1 MNEERQNSKLLSVST
16 VDNTDES
23 TSILSGIIFFLLCLI
38 FILSVVLFGGVD
50 ILTLGLNSVLI
61 GLLAI
66 FWLLETAVKKEF
78 RYNPSVL
85 QIPIFG
91 LIVIGAMQLLPV
103 SNLNLPAGLLSLPAT
118 ATLSAA
124 PYSTR
129 FALVQ
134 LVGYF
139 IFFAAALAFI
149 NNLKR
154 LQKLVG
160 IILFFGTVAAAF
172 GVLQRFSNSELIY
185 GFRAP
190 GQAFFFA
197 SFINQHHFAAFMEMT
212 IGLTLGLLFGKK
224 AVKSD
229 KKILLVI
236 LVLIMG
242 TALVLTAS
250 RGGLIS
256 LLAVVAFI
264 VIISARQ
271 KSGKESQTN
280 FEESSRFRRVAVYA
294 GSGLFLILL
303 LLGSV
308 LLFGGDDSLLR
319 GIGFANQA
327 DFSNGRLHF
336 WSVAWQIFLD
346 NPILGAGLD
355 AFGTVFPKYDSWNGF
370 FRVEQAHNDYLQTLA
385 DAGILGFA
393 CIAAFVY
400 FLFKKSLPVMKNGSD
415 YFARGAA
422 FGSLAG
428 CFGILI
434 HSFVDFPLRTP
445 SNMFCFL
452 ILTVMATNFIMPEK
466 IARKRR
472 TR

>member
-1 MNEERQNSKLLSVST
+1 MNEERQKSKLLDISIVERA
-16 VDNTDES
+16 DET
-23 TSILSGIIFFLLCLI
+23 TSILSGVIFFLLCLI
-38 FILSVVLFGGVD
+38 FVVAVVFFGGVD
-50 ILTLGLNSVLI
+50 VLTLGLNSIL
-61 GLLAI
+61 LSFLAI
-66 FWLLETAVKKEF
+66 LWLIETGLKKEF
-78 RYNPSVL
+78 RYNTSAL
-85 QIPIFG
+85 QIPVLG
-91 LIVIGAMQLLPV
+91 LIAIGAIQLLPV
-103 SNLNLPAGLLSLPAT
+103 SNLNLPADLLSRPAT

-134 LVGYF
+134 LIGYF
-139 IFFAAALAFI
+139 VFFAAALTFI
-149 NNLKR
+149 SNLKR
-154 LQKLVG
+154 LQKIVG
-160 IILFFGTVAAAF
+160 IILFFGTLAAAF
-172 GVLQRFSNSELIY
+172 GVLQRFSDAELIY
-185 GFRAP
+185 GLRSP

-224 AVKSD
+224 AVKND

-256 LLAVVAFI
+256 LLAVIAFVVI
-264 VIISARQ
+264 VSARQ
-271 KSGKESQTN
+271 KSGREAHTET
-280 FEESSRFRRVAVYA
+280 EEGNRLRRVAVYL
-294 GSGLFLILL
+294 GSGFVLVLL
-303 LLGSV
+303 LLGSI
-308 LLFGGDDSLLR
+308 LLFDGDDSLLR
-319 GIGFANQA
+319 GIGLGNQA

-336 WSVAWQIFLD
+336 WSIAWQIFLD
-346 NPILGAGLD
+346 NPIFGAGLD
-355 AFGTVFPKYDSWNGF
+355 AFGTVFPKYDTWNGF

-400 FLFKKSLPVMKNGSD
+400 FLFKKSLPVMKNSSD

-422 FGSLAG
+422 FGALAG

-452 ILTVMATNFIMPEK
+452 TLTAMATNFIVPEK
-466 IARKRR
+466 ISRKRR
-472 TR
+472 IQ